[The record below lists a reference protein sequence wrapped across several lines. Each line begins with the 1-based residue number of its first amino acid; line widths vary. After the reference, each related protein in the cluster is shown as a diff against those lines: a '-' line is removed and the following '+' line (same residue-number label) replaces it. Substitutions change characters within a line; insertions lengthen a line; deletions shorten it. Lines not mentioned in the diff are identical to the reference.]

1 MHVGERKQSEN
12 YFKKESENVTFLYE
26 RLHSYTFGEKVGAVE
41 EKRREAEGHFSRGKK
56 GGRKVRKAQS
66 YQLSGGV

>member
-26 RLHSYTFGEKVGAVE
+26 RLHSYTFGKKVGAVE
-41 EKRREAEGHFSRGKK
+41 EKGGGPFFPRQKRGR
-56 GGRKVRKAQS
+56 GKVRKAQS